1 MILIYIGLMVRE
13 IDPAKYAKAS
23 KLLNKGKTFEETRNI
38 LKSAF
43 GMGLSRTTLT
53 QLNQKPKK

>member
-1 MILIYIGLMVRE
+1 MIYIESMVRE

-23 KLLNKGKTFEETRNI
+23 KLLTKGKTFEETRNI
-38 LKSAF
+38 LKSVF

-53 QLNQKPKK
+53 QLNHKPKKD